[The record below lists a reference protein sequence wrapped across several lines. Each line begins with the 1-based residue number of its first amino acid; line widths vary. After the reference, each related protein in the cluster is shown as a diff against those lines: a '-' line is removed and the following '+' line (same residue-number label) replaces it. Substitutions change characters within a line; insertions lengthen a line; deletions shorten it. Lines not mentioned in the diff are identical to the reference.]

1 MTIFYRAYV
10 CLDYEWLKFPDEL
23 KACVNVNFEF
33 LYTQQAEVGNIA
45 PTVLFKVKCA
55 IKGWN
60 VESTEAE
67 NRAAG
72 PDQVKRILE
81 LGGCWLK
88 VIHI

>member
-1 MTIFYRAYV
+1 M
-10 CLDYEWLKFPDEL
+10 DYEWLKFPDKL
-23 KACVNVNFEF
+23 KACVIVNAE
-33 LYTQQAEVGNIA
+33 LIYTQQAEVGNNAPIA
-45 PTVLFKVKCA
+45 LFKAECA

-67 NRAAG
+67 NRVAG

-88 VIHI
+88 VVDI